1 MKRLDKHKIK
11 IARLLVM
18 AFFLVCL
25 PLAGVPAMD
34 SFAAPDATTETKEDA
49 SGARSSG
56 GQVSPKAGQV
66 VETPYTVHADSAPS
80 YTAYKGLDEWKNRK
94 IISVPT
100 NTNTYV
106 LTVATGASAGDTVL
120 YFGIR
125 YKTPEGQARSQYIFP
140 GIDAGSRSAALLAKY
155 ANGENINDTFGMKAL
170 SEIHYQEKEIKEET
184 LAAWSVQDFAFKTED
199 EIGTVES
206 VDVYLAK
213 GQWSVQGLS
222 IFRMDSF
229 KGYEEYGLV
238 SGQKFLDFQGRLIAD
253 LIKKDKATTPLT
265 AKVNDSVIRL
275 GGDNN
280 SRFDI
285 QNYGSDAPMKSYA
298 GDYDLYS
305 FRVDFSDI
313 VNAGMEG
320 FMNTSAK
327 TLKDDLGMI
336 ETMTLE
342 IQYRDVHNW
351 TRKVTLPVILSSY
364 IMARYATGNSTILG
378 FGQRGDKIAFQAVLP
393 EYSSLVTDIT
403 ISTGTEARKKLQAKG
418 IEIKDETAAM
428 KKTAQALSSDELQ
441 IAGVSFYKGGCMP
454 YVAGGTDTRG
464 RHLEGATLDFVFEHK
479 DPEIYYIAGD
489 EKGQMMSPNGNT
501 KISLRNYK
509 TDSPLTNMSNGQ
521 GRFLVSL
528 YTTGKTGAGMD
539 GDVSLRFNYL
549 NMEGKME
556 RTLYYKAKQSA
567 ESFMGIWPS
576 RDGGSYIAKT
586 GFVEGGKVSYLMD
599 APNAR
604 EFTNVEL
611 SLTNGGSW
619 EMKNITVAYVE
630 SYKARR
636 AYIAPADVTESRFWI
651 EREIT
656 SSEVFNLS
664 QINPEI
670 SDKDGNVIGSDG
682 QDTDGQRELIDES
695 GKPATYED
703 GQTIYVDPD
712 EQDDIRNQYQYTGS
726 QLFFGDT
733 SYKIDFR
740 KGVVADIRDADYST
754 VRYSMSYEQT
764 QINWG
769 FFSVEKTYDISV
781 VVANDSEVETGNGDA
796 GSVNYFY
803 FQLLFE
809 NGKSGFVQANQQ
821 LAGDAFRSGQTE
833 TFTISVNRD
842 YGDVTAIRILPE
854 DLSSDSTPFD
864 KLNIEKIIIS
874 ERNNGGT
881 YLSYVI
887 DQVGWIEID
896 YRDEA
901 EKTSAR
907 GMKAR
912 TVTEISKSYD
922 VSYKQRAVML
932 LCEISTLPWDGD
944 SNQFVGSIIAT
955 VDYINS
961 DGQAK
966 KLSFDAV
973 QYMASYM
980 RKTAKSMER
989 IMDPNDQSTPVVSNG
1004 AITDPSTMLRPGKT
1018 DRFIMPA
1025 IPDMKSLK
1033 SITFTCQTRNNEA
1046 AYWNIGKV
1054 AVSQIVKDG
1063 PLELTAS
1070 GELYRNMETK
1080 NLCINEEDKVFS
1092 KYFRVG
1098 IPAEMETIR
1107 FTENQLVWTSER
1119 WATPVS
1125 RIPVSQD
1132 DTVNIY
1138 VYPTVTNAGSNRS
1151 SFFTGETPASPGQ
1164 APATRTVHANLK
1176 YNIAFS
1182 RMRAVSCDLTL
1193 TYDAAGNP
1201 MYYATGVIAKDMI
1214 SAGNLLIQAPGSD
1227 MAFNRA
1233 IVQHVKSKVI
1243 MSTATYNFLNSRS
1256 AMGVSADPYNGNFAM
1271 DETEQT
1277 VMLSFGK
1284 DTPTQTL
1291 QAEQHDVA
1299 VAFLYT
1305 SSIDGGTTEY
1315 QSPYVYL
1322 TDAGYKSV
1330 SEGLMAKLTY
1340 NVPYVRQITGYRIA
1354 AYGNLLGRVDASA
1367 VYVEKLDT
1375 TQVET
1380 DSGYEKH
1387 VERSLRDYASL
1398 KNGFPLPGTPE
1409 TKKVTS
1415 HAMWGEGSVTPISLS
1430 FTTTEALK
1438 TMDGIKDAAAR
1449 MTFTYMDYQGVSHTV
1464 RYDDMTK
1471 YIQDGVKAFPSE
1483 KEPKTVEFFLTEM
1496 NSNMG
1501 INSLEIV
1508 PYDRDIQINLPGV
1521 AEPIN
1526 GADPQVDLL
1535 IQQMS
1540 EGTGIFTDGAAD
1552 PELTAALLA
1561 ARSANWTISRVEYD
1575 AGFRTNIVTKEGNQ
1589 NFMGLSNGGSLRL
1602 NSVALTTSVT
1612 KNGLS
1617 EGMIQNRSKQM
1628 VAKGG
1633 DVITGTVTVRDSQ
1646 SGFRVHAY
1654 RMIGDAGD
1662 DVTADTIITND
1673 STRSFSFTV
1682 PNNTSGALV
1691 IYKIEISPVEAEDIV
1706 DVIFVSVE
1714 SVDVGLE
1721 TSYALNGGADTPIV
1735 NHAGILVAKSDD
1747 VLTIKTKVSNSG
1759 GGITVW
1765 AYRMEGDAGKPVTDS
1780 TVSNLTAGGFNFTV
1794 PENTTGGIVQYR
1806 IDISPTDNTDV
1817 KDSIYIT
1824 VESKEIP
1831 KEPDTDTPAESG
1843 PGGSGEEP
1851 ADSASSVEGE
1861 APSGGDTT
1869 EP

>member
-1 MKRLDKHKIK
+1 MKRLDKHKK
-11 IARLLVM
+11 QIARLLIL

-34 SFAAPDATTETKEDA
+34 SFAAPGDTTEAAGDS
-49 SGARSSG
+49 SGSRSSG

-80 YTAYKGLDEWKNRK
+80 YEAYKGMSAWKDRK
-94 IISVPT
+94 TYEAPS
-100 NTNTYV
+100 NTYV

-125 YKTPEGQARSQYIFP
+125 YKTPQGQARSQYVFP

-155 ANGENINDTFGMKAL
+155 AKGENIKETFGMKAL
-170 SEIHYQEKEIKEET
+170 SEIHYQEKEIQEET
-184 LAAWSVQDFAFKTED
+184 LAAWSVQDYAFQTED

-222 IFRMDSF
+222 IFRMDNF

-238 SGQKFLDFQGRLIAD
+238 SGQKFLDFEGRLIAD
-253 LIKKDKATTPLT
+253 LVKKDKANTPLV

-275 GGDNN
+275 GGDDN

-285 QNYGSDAPMKSYA
+285 QNYGADSVKRNYA
-298 GDYDLYS
+298 GEYDLYS
-305 FRVDFSDI
+305 FRVDFSDV
-313 VNAGMEG
+313 VNAGLEG

-327 TLKDDLGMI
+327 SLKDDIGII
-336 ETMTLE
+336 ETMTME
-342 IQYRDVHNW
+342 IQYRDTHNW
-351 TRKVTLPVILSSY
+351 TRKVILPVVLSSY
-364 IMARYATGNSTILG
+364 IMARYATGSSTILG

-393 EYSSLVTDIT
+393 EYGSLVSDIT
-403 ISTGTEARKKLQAKG
+403 ISTGTEARKKLQANG

-428 KKTAQALSSDELQ
+428 KKTAKALAADELQ

-454 YVAGGTDTRG
+454 YVGGGTDTRG
-464 RHLEGATLDFVFEHK
+464 RHLEGATLDFVFEGGST
-479 DPEIYYIAGD
+479 PLLYYIAGD
-489 EKGQMMSPNGNT
+489 ERGQMVSPNGNA

-509 TDSPLTNMSNGQ
+509 AGSPLTNMSNGQ

-576 RDGGSYIAKT
+576 LDGGSYIAKT

-636 AYIAPADVTESRFWI
+636 AYIAPSEVTESRFWI

-656 SSEVFNLS
+656 ASEVFNLS

-670 SDKDGNVIGSDG
+670 LDKDGNVIGSDG
-682 QDTDGQRELIDES
+682 QDTDGQKELIDES

-740 KGVVADIRDADYST
+740 RGVVADIRDADWST

-769 FFSVEKTYDISV
+769 FFTVEKTYDVSV
-781 VVANDSEVETGNGDA
+781 IVADDSEVETGNGDA

-809 NGKSGFVQANQQ
+809 NGNSGFVQANQQ

-833 TFTISVNRD
+833 TFTISVNRN
-842 YGDVTAIRILPE
+842 YGDVLAIRILPE

-881 YLSYVI
+881 YLSYVV

-901 EKTSAR
+901 EKSSAR

-912 TVTEISKSYD
+912 TVKEISKTYD

-989 IMDPNDQSTPVVSNG
+989 VTDPKDQSAPVVSNG
-1004 AITDPSTMLRPGKT
+1004 AITDPATMLRPGKT

-1025 IPDMKSLK
+1025 IPDLKSLK
-1033 SITFTCQTRNNEA
+1033 AITFTCQTRNSEA

-1098 IPAEMETIR
+1098 IPADMETIS
-1107 FTENQLVWTSER
+1107 FTENQLVWTSEQ

-1125 RIPVSQD
+1125 RIPASQD

-1138 VYPTVTNAGSNRS
+1138 VYPTVSNAGSIQS
-1151 SFFTGETPASPGQ
+1151 SYFTNETPASPGQ
-1164 APATRTVHANLK
+1164 APETRTVHANLK

-1214 SAGNLLIQAPGSD
+1214 SAGNLLIQAPGSN

-1233 IVQHVKSKVI
+1233 IVQHVKSKVV
-1243 MSTATYNFLNSRS
+1243 MSTATYNFMNSRS
-1256 AMGVSADPYNGNFAM
+1256 AMGVSADPYNGNFAL

-1305 SSIDGGTTEY
+1305 SSIDDGTIEY

-1330 SEGLMAKLTY
+1330 SEGLMAKLSY
-1340 NVPYVRQITGYRIA
+1340 KVPYVRQITGYRIA
-1354 AYGNLLGRVDASA
+1354 AYGNLQGTIDASA
-1367 VYVEKLDT
+1367 IYVEKLDT

-1380 DSGYEKH
+1380 DSGYEKR
-1387 VERSLRDYASL
+1387 VEKSLRDYASV
-1398 KNGFPLPGTPE
+1398 KNGYPLPATPE
-1409 TKKVTS
+1409 SKKVTS

-1449 MTFTYMDYQGVSHTV
+1449 MVFTYMDYQGISHTV
-1464 RYDDMTK
+1464 RYDDMTQ
-1471 YIQDGVKAFPSE
+1471 YIQDGTKAFPAE

-1496 NSNMG
+1496 NKNMG

-1508 PYDRDIQINLPGV
+1508 PYDRDVQIYLPGA

-1526 GADPQVDLL
+1526 GADPQVDTL
-1535 IQQMS
+1535 IEQMS
-1540 EGTGIFTDGAAD
+1540 EGSGIFTDGAVD
-1552 PELTAALLA
+1552 PELREALIA

-1575 AGFRTNIVTKEGNQ
+1575 AGFRTNIVTKEGEQ

-1633 DVITGTVTVRDSQ
+1633 DVITGTVTVRDSL

-1662 DVTADTIITND
+1662 EVTADTIITND
-1673 STRSFSFTV
+1673 VTRSFSFTV
-1682 PNNTSGALV
+1682 PSNTSGALV

-1714 SVDVGLE
+1714 SVEVGLE
-1721 TSYALNGGADTPIV
+1721 TTYALNGGADTPVV

-1747 VLTIKTKVSNSG
+1747 VLTIKTKVTNSG
-1759 GGITVW
+1759 EGITVW
-1765 AYRMEGDAGKPVTDS
+1765 AFRMVGDAGKPVTDS
-1780 TVSNLTAGGFNFTV
+1780 TVSDLTAGGFNFTV
-1794 PENTTGGIVQYR
+1794 PENTSGGIEQYR

-1817 KDSIYIT
+1817 KDSIYIS
-1824 VESKEIP
+1824 VEPKVIP
-1831 KEPDTDTPAESG
+1831 QEPDAGTPEESG
-1843 PGGSGEEP
+1843 PEGTMENP
-1851 ADSASSVEGE
+1851 AADASSGGGE
-1861 APSGGDTT
+1861 ASPGGETT